1 MHASPLIVLEG
12 VDVRVGV
19 TPILR
24 DVDLTV
30 SPGESVGLF
39 GPNGSG
45 KTTLLRVLATTLVPT
60 AGSAT
65 VLGADLATGDRFA
78 IRSRVGLIGHVP
90 ALYPE
95 LTLEENL
102 RFVASVTGR
111 DEALASEAL
120 ASVGLGGARSR
131 RVDQCSYG
139 MQRRAEFAREL
150 MLEPD
155 VLLMDEPHS
164 ALDAG
169 ATALVAHLVADVR
182 ARGGVSVLVSHD
194 RERVTEIVDRSVEL
208 KAGTLV

>member
-12 VDVRVGV
+12 VHVRVGV
-19 TPILR
+19 APILR
-24 DVDLTV
+24 DVDLVV
-30 SPGESVGLF
+30 SGGESVGLF

-45 KTTLLRVLATTLVPT
+45 KTTLLRVLATTLVPDAGT
-60 AGSAT
+60 AM
-65 VLGADLATGDRFA
+65 VLGADLTTAERFD

-90 ALYPE
+90 ALYSE

-102 RFVASVTGR
+102 RFAAAITGR
-111 DEALASEAL
+111 DEAQATEAL
-120 ASVGLGGARSR
+120 ASVGLGGAMTR
-131 RVDQCSYG
+131 RVDECSYG
-139 MQRRAEFAREL
+139 MQRRAEFAREI

-155 VLLMDEPHS
+155 ILLLDEPHS

-169 ATALVAHLVADVR
+169 ATALVAHLVANVR

-194 RERVTEIVDRSVEL
+194 RERVTAIVDRTVEL